1 MAIVIAGSNYS
12 GEVLEHLLVRATTGN
27 EMVRGG
33 HIRLV
38 PNISDK
44 FSIPRLK
51 AGRMLQKRKEQ
62 PKSVDSKGN
71 FTYDEKE
78 LKPLE
83 FMAYT
88 EFNPRSFETVWRRF
102 QPKGALVFSELSSY
116 AQNLLLSELAKEV
129 DFEVGEHFVI
139 GKAGDGADQFFN
151 GILYRAENDA
161 DTVKIENP
169 IAIDESNVIATF
181 KTIAG
186 KVPKAIRKHPDLK
199 MFMSHEDYEIYDDV
213 ITASTKGKG
222 HDEYNKAK
230 YKGIKIVPL
239 ASMPKNTIVCCI
251 GSSKMSTNLWAGVG
265 LVDDAEAVLIDKVS
279 NAGELYFFKMLMKAD
294 TEIAFGEDLVFYQY
308 KA

>member
-62 PKSVDSKGN
+62 PKSTDSKGN
-71 FTYDEKE
+71 YTYDEKE
-78 LKPLE
+78 LNPLE

-102 QPKGALVFSELSSY
+102 QPKGALVFSELSPY

-139 GKAGDGADQFFN
+139 GKAGAGADQFFN
-151 GILYRAENDA
+151 GILYRAENDT

-169 IAIDESNVIATF
+169 VAIDESNVIATF

-251 GSSKMSTNLWAGVG
+251 GSSKMSSNLWAGVG